1 MIAELRI
8 DLGAIVRNVDALAAL
23 VAPARVVP
31 VVKSN
36 AYGHGLLDVARALEG
51 RVPRFAVYELDEA
64 LALRAAG
71 IVTPIHV
78 LGPLPASALDD
89 AHAAGVELTLWDG
102 GKYLD
107 DVAAAAHHGGAPFR
121 IHAKIDTGVARLGMR
136 VADAPARLR
145 RYADHPS
152 LELAGAFS
160 HLAAAEELDS
170 TFTRE
175 QLDAF
180 ATATRNIAPDV
191 ERHIAATAAAMLWP
205 ETRLDSVRAGIG
217 IYGLWPSPETERIM
231 RERGFTLQPA
241 LEWRTELA
249 LVHDV
254 PAHTPVGYGCA
265 YHTKRPSRIGVLP
278 IGYAEGL
285 ARNAGEQG
293 HVLIAGQR
301 CRIVGR
307 VCMNMTFVD
316 CTDAREAVPGS
327 IVTLIGSDGAAA
339 IGADELAAA
348 TGTIAYETVT
358 RLPAHVPRSYLVAAP
373 STTRRGDPPLSATRL
388 TR

>member
-1 MIAELRI
+1 VIAELRI
-8 DLGAIVRNVDALAAL
+8 DLGAIAHNVDALAAL
-23 VAPARVVP
+23 VAPARLVP
-31 VVKSN
+31 VIKSN
-36 AYGHGLLDVARALEG
+36 AYGHGLIDVARALAG
-51 RVPRFAVYELDEA
+51 RVPRLAVYELSEA

-71 IVTPIHV
+71 IETPIHV
-78 LGPLPASALDD
+78 LGPIPATSLDD

-102 GKYLD
+102 GTYLD
-107 DVAAAAHHGGAPFR
+107 DVASAAHAGGSPFR
-121 IHAKIDTGVARLGMR
+121 VHAKIDTGVARLGMR

-145 RYADHPS
+145 RYEEHPS
-152 LELAGAFS
+152 LELVGAFS

-180 ATATRNIAPDV
+180 ATATRNIGPDV

-231 RERGFTLQPA
+231 RERGFALQPA
-241 LEWRTELA
+241 LEWRTKLVI
-249 LVHDV
+249 VHDV

-278 IGYAEGL
+278 LGYAEGL
-285 ARNAGEQG
+285 PRNAGERG

-301 CRIVGR
+301 SRIVGR

-316 CTDAREAVPGS
+316 CTDVPGAVPGS
-327 IVTLIGSDGAAA
+327 IVTLIGTDGTST

-358 RLPAHVPRSYLVAAP
+358 RLPAHVPRNYLVAAP
-373 STTRRGDPPLSATRL
+373 
-388 TR
+388 

>member
-31 VVKSN
+31 VLKAN
-36 AYGHGLLDVARALEG
+36 AYGHGLVEIARAVESRIARL
-51 RVPRFAVYELDEA
+51 AVYELDEA
-64 LALRAAG
+64 LTLRAAG
-71 IVTPIHV
+71 IAAPIHV
-78 LGPLPASALDD
+78 LGPIRAPALGE
-89 AHAAGVELTLWDG
+89 AHAAGVEITLWDG
-102 GKYLD
+102 GSYLD
-107 DVAAAAHHGGAPFR
+107 DVAAAAHDGGKPFR
-121 IHAKIDTGVARLGMR
+121 VHAKIDTGVARLGMR
-136 VADAPARLR
+136 VADAHARLR
-145 RYADHPS
+145 RYAAHPS
-152 LELAGAFS
+152 LQLAGVFS

-180 ATATRNIAPDV
+180 GSATRDVAPEV

-217 IYGLWPSPETERIM
+217 IYGLWPSPETEHTM
-231 RERGFTLQPA
+231 RDRGFSLQPA
-241 LEWRTELA
+241 LEWRTRLV

-285 ARNAGEQG
+285 PRNAGDRGE
-293 HVLIAGQR
+293 VIVAGER

-307 VCMNMTFVD
+307 VCMNMAFVD
-316 CTDAREAVPGS
+316 CTSVPDAAAGS
-327 IVTLIGSDGAAA
+327 VVILIGREGGTALGASD
-339 IGADELAAA
+339 LAAA

-358 RLPAHVPRSYLVAAP
+358 RLPAHVPRRYLIAAP
-373 STTRRGDPPLSATRL
+373 
-388 TR
+388 

>member
-1 MIAELRI
+1 MIAGLRI
-8 DLGAIVRNVDALAAL
+8 DLGAITSNVAALADL

-31 VVKSN
+31 VIKSN
-36 AYGHGLLDVARALEG
+36 AYGHGLVDVARALDG
-51 RVPRFAVYELDEA
+51 RVARLAVYELDEA
-64 LALRAAG
+64 LAVRAAG
-71 IVTPIHV
+71 IASPIHV
-78 LGPLPASALDD
+78 LGPIPAAALDD
-89 AHAAGVELTLWDG
+89 AHAAGVEITLWDG
-102 GKYLD
+102 GPYLD
-107 DVAAAAHHGGAPFR
+107 DVAAAAHQGGAPFR
-121 IHAKIDTGVARLGMR
+121 VHAKIDTGVARLGMR

-145 RYADHPS
+145 RYAEHPS
-152 LELAGAFS
+152 LELVGGFS

-180 ATATRNIAPDV
+180 ATATRGIDPDV

-205 ETRLDSVRAGIG
+205 ETRLDAVRAGIG

-231 RERGFTLQPA
+231 RERGFALRPA
-241 LEWRTELA
+241 LEWRTQ
-249 LVHDV
+249 LVLIHDV

-285 ARNAGEQG
+285 PRNAGDHGE
-293 HVLIAGQR
+293 VLIAGRR

-316 CTDAREAVPGS
+316 CTDALDAAPGS
-327 IVTLIGSDGAAA
+327 VVTLIGTDGAAA
-339 IGADELAAA
+339 LGADELAAA

-358 RLPAHVPRSYLVAAP
+358 RLPANVPRNYLVAAP
-373 STTRRGDPPLSATRL
+373 
-388 TR
+388 